1 MQIHSNFVDVVD
13 LNLVCL
19 AMNLNDLFFVD
30 FFNYTWL
37 ICNQVQTFTS
47 QLPSQLTE
55 SNALFL
61 SFLSY
66 DL

>member
-1 MQIHSNFVDVVD
+1 MQIYSNFVDFVD
-13 LNLVCL
+13 LNPVCL
-19 AMNLNDLFFVD
+19 AMNLKGLFFVV
-30 FFNYTWL
+30 FFYYTWL